1 MFKPEIPDVAEG
13 RTPLSVIGHTPTSLQ
28 KLLLSDW
35 LLFFSPATT
44 SLRAIAQTARQSNRV
59 VTPTA

>member
-1 MFKPEIPDVAEG
+1 MFKPEIIDDEEG

-35 LLFFSPATT
+35 LFSFSRPPQACVRLLKLHASRTV
-44 SLRAIAQTARQSNRV
+44 S
-59 VTPTA
+59 